1 MMERNISSS
10 GETLNRL
17 IETQR
22 TSRKQVRNERRYSA
36 KWSPIKHRYKSSHRS
51 RSPHRRHHNHRQR
64 SESPISFATSQ
75 SNIDD
80 AEAVTRMCF
89 VKEVFIQISQ
99 NIHENIWPE
108 ACNFIKKQT
117 LKQVFSCEFC
127 EIFKNTF
134 LYRIPLVATSDSG
147 SESELVYHNPPVVT
161 ENQRFLISSEVREAS
176 SNDKDQG
183 VDEETGDIFSE
194 INSNN
199 LVLTNTSPVIS
210 GQLAEVAKQCRE
222 EGLEIRDDK

>member
-17 IETQR
+17 IEAQR

-51 RSPHRRHHNHRQR
+51 RSSHRRHHNHRQR

-89 VKEVFIQISQ
+89 VKEVCIQISQ
-99 NIHENIWPE
+99 NTHENIWPE

-127 EIFKNTF
+127 EIFKNTL

>member
-1 MMERNISSS
+1 
-10 GETLNRL
+10 
-17 IETQR
+17 
-22 TSRKQVRNERRYSA
+22 
-36 KWSPIKHRYKSSHRS
+36 
-51 RSPHRRHHNHRQR
+51 
-64 SESPISFATSQ
+64 
-75 SNIDD
+75 
-80 AEAVTRMCF
+80 MCF

-99 NIHENIWPE
+99 NTHESIWPE
-108 ACNFIKKQT
+108 ACNFIKKET
-117 LKQVFSCEFC
+117 LKQVFSCDFC

-134 LYRIPLVATSDSG
+134 WYRIPLVATSDSG
-147 SESELVYHNPPVVT
+147 SESKLVYHNPPVVT

-210 GQLAEVAKQCRE
+210 GQLAEVAKQCWE
-222 EGLEIRDDK
+222 EGSWKSEMISKITERLLIPNISKFVRVPKLNEAVAQNQKILPYQKRVDRRSSNIQKSDKFCNFDNSCK